1 MSDAKPRTSLRSY
14 WHTRPKKKEQ
24 TPLKT
29 RVRYNKTISVHLL
42 TEPYVDVT
50 AHTAPSQQ
58 AVGFPL
64 QGMEVWMNR
73 HQIEE
78 LGFSADVS
86 ENMHDKSIPPTLNP
100 QSPVPP
106 ILLATPQPNSQNK
119 SLPKRELF
127 SFRRPEKRP
136 SQPSWSPDAPL
147 TVWGLKTCF
156 AWQLKISLFGEED
169 REQSCY
175 YLGKRTLPSSWF

>member
-1 MSDAKPRTSLRSY
+1 MGRGFAAVHCCAYTPVYPSPKAPRDHLSLVFGRKGFIAQKGRDAAHREAQRISDAKPRTSLRSY

-58 AVGFPL
+58 AVGFPQL
-64 QGMEVWMNR
+64 RRLGMEVWMNR

-78 LGFSADVS
+78 LVRRC
-86 ENMHDKSIPPTLNP
+86 
-100 QSPVPP
+100 
-106 ILLATPQPNSQNK
+106 
-119 SLPKRELF
+119 KR
-127 SFRRPEKRP
+127 KH
-136 SQPSWSPDAPL
+136 A
-147 TVWGLKTCF
+147 
-156 AWQLKISLFGEED
+156 
-169 REQSCY
+169 
-175 YLGKRTLPSSWF
+175 